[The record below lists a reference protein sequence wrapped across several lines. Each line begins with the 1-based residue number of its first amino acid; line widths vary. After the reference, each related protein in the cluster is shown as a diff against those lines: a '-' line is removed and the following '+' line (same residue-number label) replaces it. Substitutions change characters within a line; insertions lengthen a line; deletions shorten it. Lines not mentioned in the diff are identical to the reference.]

1 MSTIITA
8 IIERLAEELAT
19 ATLASQQ
26 AHASATH
33 KENVAENKYDTLA
46 VEAAYLAHGQSV
58 RIADLQASIAQ
69 YRHLDSAAS
78 TSHTTVQVGS
88 TVTINNSNHQS
99 QILFIG
105 PSAGGM
111 KLTINGSEILTVTP
125 QTPMGSVL
133 IGSAVNDE
141 ISLLLGN
148 ERKWFSVIDIL

>member
-1 MSTIITA
+1 
-8 IIERLAEELAT
+8 
-19 ATLASQQ
+19 
-26 AHASATH
+26 
-33 KENVAENKYDTLA
+33 
-46 VEAAYLAHGQSV
+46 LAHGQSV

-69 YRHLDSAAS
+69 YRHLDSATS
-78 TSHTTVQVGS
+78 TNHTTVQVGS

-99 QILFIG
+99 QTLFIG

-111 KLTINGSEILTVTP
+111 KLAINGLEILTVTP

-148 ERKWFSVIDIL
+148 ERKWFSVIDIF